1 MSARKKRRKKR
12 KSHNPGVSTVQS
24 KRNGSR
30 NHTDGPT
37 AGTSQ
42 AVPSLSTNEINRL
55 ISKGKAKAAVTK
67 AKLYHKSLGTDES
80 KMILVNAY
88 AVRIREM
95 ISKGYFL
102 EAKTLLELIRERY
115 NCPDLLLAELNGFIA
130 IHEGRV
136 DELVR
141 PLDDPG
147 ISPERRTTIERI
159 IKNELVDL
167 NLLAQ
172 SKFIASDHQLKTGA
186 QAVVEAF
193 AKVTTGLEQDE
204 EISLAAVSRRSP
216 LAPWKMLIK
225 AIAFFYRHDDAVCE
239 KYLQAVEPQS
249 APGRLVPLIRA
260 MIADKSTGNQ
270 DEKSSPL
277 VNKVC
282 GNNKQVRNALRL
294 LDNTLTAKKP
304 RKLFKATRKAVNIC
318 RQNCPEILESLKQ
331 HISIRS
337 WVIGIDAGDVNR
349 ALGEPS
355 LKNACFWRLH
365 ARAAELKDSHL
376 WACAML
382 EEFRK
387 HALHEG
393 WFSDKDQEVSAIYL
407 YMAGLLKRLP
417 EEEFEWLQS
426 EFEDEFVGFESY
438 YRDQPGDILEAV
450 RTDTVIPSDTY
461 YLYPEILY
469 RLACEIDRSAE
480 TFRQWLEW
488 VENQQLNWKKCDEV
502 ALAWHAAFPEDTR
515 PLLYLMKS
523 AEKRSAFKKAI
534 GYLNTAERID
544 GLNPDVKRARPRLWV
559 ATAVRHLKQKK
570 THLAQNDIV
579 EIEQF
584 QQSGEGD
591 LPAFVVALQ
600 IVCALIDGEKSKLIR
615 LNRELI
621 SLLEHPVAANVVIQG
636 LLSDCNL
643 SDTQT
648 DLSLNVEESIFGDN
662 LVAAIARGC
671 KIADDMGIA
680 ASIPPEYEKKLRD
693 FFYAQNNSLDPANI
707 RIVAE
712 TALRSDDFQLA
723 YAATGAGLMQPAD
736 TAARLLLLR
745 ARSLPIWEVDRR
757 SDCIAAAIE
766 LARRARDMDLI
777 NEAVELHRVG
787 KRGLF
792 GFSFFGNTVDE
803 GNFSLEAEELDAILR
818 TEKEA
823 REYPSM
829 MPSAFD
835 DFDEDDASK
844 CRYCDVKNCPDR
856 DAPYLPDGLD
866 SEAFDDDDDD
876 INEFPDFNEF
886 LNDNQSHMPPD
897 LVTLIKKV
905 FLKYGDNGFFPD
917 RQEVARKDPWL
928 ADQLL
933 REMQTAESAGIF
945 PDFYRLWFRGW

>member
-12 KSHNPGVSTVQS
+12 KSRSQGEPAVQS
-24 KRNGSR
+24 KRNGNR
-30 NHTDGPT
+30 NHTDGST

-42 AVPSLSTNEINRL
+42 TVPSLSTDEISRL
-55 ISKGKAKAAVTK
+55 IFKGKAKAAVTK
-67 AKLYHKSLGTDES
+67 AKLNYKSLGTDES

-88 AVRIREM
+88 AARIREL
-95 ISKGYFL
+95 ITKSYIV
-102 EAKTLLELIRERY
+102 EAQTLLELIRERY
-115 NCPDLLLAELNGFIA
+115 DCPDPLLAELNGLIA
-130 IHEGRV
+130 IHEGSV

-141 PLDDPG
+141 PLEDPD
-147 ISPERRTTIERI
+147 ISPERRATIERI
-159 IKNELVDL
+159 IKTELVDL

-172 SKFIASDHQLKTGA
+172 SKVISSGNPLKTGA
-186 QAVVEAF
+186 QALAEAF
-193 AKVTTGLEQDE
+193 VKVTSDFARDE
-204 EISLAAVSRRSP
+204 EISLSAISRRSP

-225 AIAFFYRHDDAVCE
+225 AVAFFYRHDDAVCE
-239 KYLQAVEPQS
+239 KYLQAVDPQS
-249 APGRLVPLIRA
+249 APGRLVPLMRA

-277 VNKVC
+277 VNKVS
-282 GNNKQVRNALRL
+282 GNNKQVRDALRL
-294 LDNTLTAKKP
+294 LDNALTAKKP
-304 RKLFKATRKAVNIC
+304 RKLLKATRNDVNAC
-318 RQNCPEILESLKQ
+318 RQSCPEILESLKQ

-337 WVIGIDAGDVNR
+337 WLTEIDAGDVNR
-349 ALGEPS
+349 ALGGPS
-355 LKNACFWRLH
+355 LKNAYFWRLH
-365 ARAAELKDSHL
+365 ARAAELKGNHL

-387 HALHEG
+387 HALHEE
-393 WFSDKDQEVSAIYL
+393 WFSDKDKEVSAIYL

-417 EEEFEWLQS
+417 TEDFEWLQA
-426 EFEDEFVGFESY
+426 EFEDEFMGFESY

-450 RTDTVIPSDTY
+450 RTDTVIPFDTY

-469 RLACEIDRSAE
+469 RLAGEIDRSVE

-523 AEKRSAFKKAI
+523 AEKRNAFKKAI

-544 GLNPDVKRARPRLWV
+544 GLNPDVKRARLRLWV

-570 THLAQNDIV
+570 THLAQKDIV
-579 EIEQF
+579 EIEEL

-621 SLLEHPVAANVVIQG
+621 ILLEHPVAANVIIQG
-636 LLSDCNL
+636 LLSDCKL

-648 DLSLNVEESIFGDN
+648 DLSLNVEESISGDN

-680 ASIPPEYEKKLRD
+680 ASIPPQYEKKLRD
-693 FFYAQNNSLDPANI
+693 FFTAQNSSLDPANI
-707 RIVAE
+707 RIIAE
-712 TALRSDDFQLA
+712 TALRSDDLELA

-736 TAARLLLLR
+736 ATARLLLLR
-745 ARSLPIWEVDRR
+745 ARSMPIWEVDRQ

-777 NEAVELHRVG
+777 DEAVELHRVG

-818 TEKEA
+818 AEKEA

-829 MPSAFD
+829 MPGDFD

-844 CRYCDVKNCPDR
+844 CRYCDAKNCPNR
-856 DAPYLPDGLD
+856 DAPYLPDVLD

-886 LNDNQSHMPPD
+886 LNDNQSHLPPD

-905 FLKYGDNGFFPD
+905 FLKHGDNGFFPD

-933 REMQTAESAGIF
+933 REMQAAESAEIF
-945 PDFYRLWFRGW
+945 PDFYRFWFRGW